1 MGDVRTRWADDDAAA
16 LAAALEDLASP
27 LLFGGAPAL
36 VVRRA
41 EGLSG
46 ATEALVLETIRR
58 LRPPACLILV
68 ARGLD
73 GRRTLRTSFEREGG
87 AVACGRVTD
96 PRALRDWGERLAR
109 DLGHAIRPAAL
120 DLLVDRTTLDLA
132 GLASE
137 IEKASLYAG
146 AGVPIDRE
154 HVEAVGSIG
163 HAAAVEGLADCLAR
177 GDRAGAHRAAAA
189 LLRAGEPPV
198 RIVAFLAANL
208 RRALHVAE
216 LREQGF
222 DDDTVAA
229 RLGMPGWLVR
239 RVGRGRS
246 ATVLER
252 ALETLRD
259 LDLDLKRSRPP
270 GVAFDAAVA
279 GLVAATPPRRS

>member
-1 MGDVRTRWADDDAAA
+1 VRTRWADEDAGG

-27 LLFGGAPAL
+27 LLFGGVPAL
-36 VVRRA
+36 VLRRA
-41 EGLSG
+41 EALPGAAESWVLDTIARLS
-46 ATEALVLETIRR
+46 
-58 LRPPACLILV
+58 PPSCLILV

-73 GRRTLRTSFEREGG
+73 GRRTLRTTFERAGG

-96 PRALRDWGERLAR
+96 PRALREWGERLAR
-109 DLGHAIRPAAL
+109 ERGHAIRPAAL
-120 DLLVDRTTLDLA
+120 DLLLDRTTLDLA
-132 GLASE
+132 GLDSE

-146 AGVPIDRE
+146 AGVPIARE
-154 HVEAVGSIG
+154 HVEAVGAVG
-163 HAAAVEGLADCLAR
+163 HAAAVEELADRLAR

-198 RIVAFLAANL
+198 RIVAFLAASL

-216 LREQGF
+216 LRDQGL
-222 DDDTVAA
+222 DDDAVAG

-239 RVGRGRS
+239 RFGRGRS
-246 ATVLER
+246 AEALER

-270 GVAFDAAVA
+270 GVAFDAALA
-279 GLVAATPPRRS
+279 GLSAPTPPRRS